1 MSWISL
7 GSANLV
13 DGSTVRGYVYF
24 EYDDTSG
31 EPRSCRLRIAAR
43 SGYTFN
49 VNFNNITVDGTNYG
63 SKTGLT
69 QNSGT
74 FWTGTVSGGRSV
86 TAKWT
91 NPWYSGSKTPS
102 ITGSLPA
109 GGTGPSGLYINSIT
123 STYNSVSATVGLSSY
138 GTTSGSKT
146 LELIVLEQTYVAG
159 LPHRYSSATDGRLS
173 YSTTVNNSSAASAA
187 GSITIKGAG
196 MYYTGVYAKN
206 GTKESRLAG
215 PSVYTPPSPL
225 QSITYTQTQNSTNVT
240 VNLTITGG
248 TSSDNNSN
256 TVTTYYRYSTNGG
269 SSYSSWTSAGTG
281 TPWTAK
287 TASFTCPY
295 NASIVVQAKQT
306 YQSKDSTTK
315 QISFTSTSGT
325 APSGGSLSVS
335 SSTWNTVTLQASGVN
350 YGKPDGISGRK
361 LAIGV
366 MVGPNDWSSKRENQV
381 ENVTGATTTVTNSSI
396 YPGAS
401 ALQLKG
407 MLPVYPYLWAWNT
420 IQSTATVV
428 QTTAYYLPPAP
439 GQLSYVFDN
448 VDEYTVSYVGDTNN
462 NISTY
467 VAADLTRT
475 VRYKIDNG
483 AWVYIENDTVLPLTT
498 VTSDAITVPAQSTIT
513 AEAWM
518 TYKGKTSSVST
529 FTATNANLP
538 VHLYGSVNG
547 MSKRIEHFYGGVYDE
562 NTGTYKSKKIKKLY
576 ASVNGLSKKIF
587 EDLS

>member
-1 MSWISL
+1 MSWVSL

-138 GTTSGSKT
+138 GTASGSKT

-173 YSTTVNNSSAASAA
+173 YSTTVNNSSAASGA
-187 GSITIKGAG
+187 GGITIKGAG

-215 PSVYTPPSPL
+215 PSVYTPPAAP
-225 QSITYTQTQNSTNVT
+225 SISYSQTQGSTNVT
-240 VNLTITGG
+240 VNLTITGANSSSNNG
-248 TSSDNNSN
+248 NNVSTS
-256 TVTTYYRYSTNGG
+256 YRYSTNGD
-269 SSYSSWTSAGTG
+269 STYSGWTTISGTA

-295 NASIVVQAKQT
+295 NANIKVQAKQT
-306 YQSKDSTTK
+306 YQSKDSTYGEV
-315 QISFTSTSGT
+315 SFTSTTGT
-325 APSGGSLSVS
+325 APSNYAS
-335 SSTWNTVTLQASGVN
+335 SITASTWNSVTMNGSVN
-350 YGKPDGISGRK
+350 YGMPSSASGRALTVGVNINGSS
-361 LAIGV
+361 LANRREKNTQNVASVSGV
-366 MVGPNDWSSKRENQV
+366 VIN
-381 ENVTGATTTVTNSSI
+381 NSSSNL
-396 YPGAS
+396 GGDFT
-401 ALQLKG
+401 LKG
-407 MLPVYPYLWAWNT
+407 MLPVYPYAWASNT
-420 IQSTATVV
+420 VQSGAAIGSV
-428 QTTAYYLPPAP
+428 YYLPPAP
-439 GQLSYVFDN
+439 GQLSYAFDN
-448 VDEYTVSYVGDTNN
+448 VDEYTVSYVGNTNN

-498 VTSDAITVPAQSTIT
+498 VTSDAITVPSQSTIT

-547 MSKRIEHFYGGVYDE
+547 MSKRIEHFYGSVYDE
-562 NTGTYKSKKIKKLY
+562 NTSTYKSKKIKKLY